1 MKIRSIPLVGISF
14 LVAAIAS
21 GCIVVDLNGCGQG
34 TVKGS
39 GNVVTEERPLAEFKT
54 ITLKGVGRVVL
65 TQGQTHSIAIQTD
78 DNIMSLIETEV
89 QNEQLVISQ
98 GNYNLRPTTLKFNI
112 SVANLRGIAISG
124 SGEVVGKSR
133 FVSED
138 FFAKISG
145 SGDMA
150 LELDVAN
157 LETNISGSGSMHFSG
172 QADRHEAKIS
182 GSGKINAFNMYT
194 KDVALKVS
202 GSGDC
207 KVTATEILDA
217 RISGSGDVF
226 YKGQPRIISKISGS
240 GSLESRN

>member
-1 MKIRSIPLVGISF
+1 MKIRSIPLMGISF
-14 LVAAIAS
+14 LTAVIAS
-21 GCIVVDLNGCGQG
+21 GCIVVDIDGCTRG

-39 GNVVTEERPLAEFKT
+39 GNVVIEERPVAEFKT
-54 ITLKGVGRVVL
+54 ITLKGGGRVVL

-78 DNIMSLIETEV
+78 DNIMPLIETEV
-89 QNEQLVISQ
+89 QNEQLLISQ
-98 GNYNLRPTTLKFNI
+98 GGYNLRPTTLEFNI
-112 SVANLRGIAISG
+112 SVANLRGIALSG

-133 FVSED
+133 FVADD

-145 SGDMA
+145 SGDVT
-150 LELDVAN
+150 LELEVAD
-157 LETNISGSGSMHFSG
+157 LETKISGSGSMHLSG
-172 QADRHEAKIS
+172 QTDRHEARIS
-182 GSGKINAFNMYT
+182 GSGKINAFNMHT
-194 KDVALKVS
+194 KDVAIKVS

-226 YKGQPRIISKISGS
+226 YKGYPRIISKISGS

>member
-1 MKIRSIPLVGISF
+1 MKIRSIPLVGISL

-39 GNVVTEERPLAEFKT
+39 GNVVTEERPVAEFKT
-54 ITLKGVGRVVL
+54 ITLKGGGRVVL

-98 GNYNLRPTTLKFNI
+98 GDYNLRPTTLEFNI

-138 FFAKISG
+138 FFAKI
-145 SGDMA
+145 
-150 LELDVAN
+150 
-157 LETNISGSGSMHFSG
+157 
-172 QADRHEAKIS
+172 
-182 GSGKINAFNMYT
+182 
-194 KDVALKVS
+194 S

>member
-1 MKIRSIPLVGISF
+1 MKIRSIPLVGISL

-39 GNVVTEERPLAEFKT
+39 GNVVTEERPVAEFKT
-54 ITLKGVGRVVL
+54 ITLKGGGRVVL
-65 TQGQTHSIAIQTD
+65 TQGQRHSIAIQTD

-98 GNYNLRPTTLKFNI
+98 GDYNLRPTILEFNI
-112 SVANLRGIAISG
+112 SVTNLKGIAISG

-157 LETNISGSGSMHFSG
+157 LETKISGSGSMHLSG
-172 QADRHEAKIS
+172 QTDRHEAKIS

-194 KDVALKVS
+194 KDVALKIS